1 MSKGV
6 QTQKTKDKL
15 EEGKGKRERR
25 KKHKTKQLG
34 WYSLII
40 RQVSQDIPL
49 DKDRT
54 AVILGTGNEVDG
66 LHHPRG
72 LEQVLLWFI
81 SGGAIGNIKQSA
93 WRAL

>member
-1 MSKGV
+1 M
-6 QTQKTKDKL
+6 KDA
-15 EEGKGKRERR
+15 G
-25 KKHKTKQLG
+25 
-34 WYSLII
+34 SL
-40 RQVSQDIPL
+40 QVRALTL